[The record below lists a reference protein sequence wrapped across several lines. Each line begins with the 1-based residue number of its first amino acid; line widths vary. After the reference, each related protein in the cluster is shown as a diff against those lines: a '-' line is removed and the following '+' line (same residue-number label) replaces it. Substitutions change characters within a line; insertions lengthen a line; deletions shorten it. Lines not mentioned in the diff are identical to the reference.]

1 MNSSR
6 RLGVATMNYCLIDP
20 TPTIVVGDVR
30 EALDPILGGDE
41 MEGVGCVSVCGGQ
54 MLQGDSYY
62 HVRSR
67 DQLQGSC
74 GPGSA
79 AWLLVTAL
87 NEQIGTVA
95 VSAMVDCGPK
105 STVAPAGAFKG
116 TQLV

>member
-1 MNSSR
+1 MR
-6 RLGVATMNYCLIDP
+6 EAWDP
-20 TPTIVVGDVR
+20 TA
-30 EALDPILGGDE
+30 EGGE
-41 MEGVGCVSVCGGQ
+41 MEGKGYDSPFGGQ
-54 MLQGDSYY
+54 RLQGGSYFDM
-62 HVRSR
+62 RSR

-87 NEQIGTVA
+87 DEQIGTVA
-95 VSAMVDCGPK
+95 VSAMVYCGPK